1 MIDVL
6 CIGHASFDI
15 TMNAPHHPGSDEKML
30 ANAMHL
36 CGGGPAAN
44 AAVQVARL
52 GGKAAF
58 CGYLGNDIFG
68 ETHWRELQDEGVDT
82 SAVVR
87 GDTPTPVSQIIAK
100 PDATRSVVNFKAD
113 TPWLLANAV
122 DTSLLDKLAPRV
134 VLFDGHEPLISEPI
148 CHRAKQHHIPTLL
161 DAGSL
166 HRGTQNLCKQ
176 VDYML
181 ASETFARQRN
191 PTSDVAAALADFANI
206 APHALIT
213 LGARGLLWAKNGE
226 TGELAAFAVDA
237 IDSTGAGDAFHGA
250 FALALARAMPWPDVL
265 RFASAA
271 GALAC
276 TQLGARIA
284 LADSIAVQQ
293 LLAATP

>member
-6 CIGHASFDI
+6 CVGHASFDI
-15 TMNAPHHPGSDEKML
+15 TMHAPHHPGSDEKML
-30 ANAMHL
+30 ANTMHL

-52 GGKAAF
+52 GGRAAF

-82 SAVVR
+82 SCIVR

-113 TPWLLANAV
+113 TPWLPAKSL
-122 DTSLLDKLAPRV
+122 DTALLDKLAPRV
-134 VLFDGHEPLISEPI
+134 VLFDGHEPLISGPI
-148 CHRAKQHHIPTLL
+148 YRWAKQLEIPTLL

-166 HRGTQNLCKQ
+166 HRGTQNLSKQ
-176 VDYML
+176 VDYL
-181 ASETFARQRN
+181 LTSEAFARQHN
-191 PTSDVAAALADFANI
+191 PARDLAAALNDFANM
-206 APHALIT
+206 APHAVIT
-213 LGARGLLWAKNGE
+213 LGARGLLWKREGAS
-226 TGELAAFAVDA
+226 GELAAFSVDA
-237 IDSTGAGDAFHGA
+237 IDATGAGDAFHGA
-250 FALALARAMPWPDVL
+250 FALALSGAMPWPDLL

-276 TQLGARIA
+276 TRLGARAA
-284 LADSIAVQQ
+284 LADAVAMQQ
-293 LLAATP
+293 LLTTTA